1 MKTKS
6 TRITKRIWRLRE
18 DALRPRIV
26 RMLHLGCTCP
36 RSKKALGVNPQ
47 KVRDMINTELQQ
59 ELPAFQRERLKILD
73 RKMGHLLHAAV
84 LALAKL
90 LRHPDPWVRADA
102 IEKVPARPPDRRRH
116 RAYGVE
122 GLTVDIR
129 KRDTVHPRCP
139 IERPAKSLN

>member
-36 RSKKALGVNPQ
+36 RIKKALGVNPQ
-47 KVRDMINTELQQ
+47 KVRDMINTVELQQ
-59 ELPAFQRERLKILD
+59 ELSAFQRERLKILD

-90 LRHPDPWVRADA
+90 LRHLIRGLGLMPSRKCPHGPLTADA
-102 IEKVPARPPDRRRH
+102 TEP
-116 RAYGVE
+116 
-122 GLTVDIR
+122 TVLKD
-129 KRDTVHPRCP
+129 
-139 IERPAKSLN
+139 